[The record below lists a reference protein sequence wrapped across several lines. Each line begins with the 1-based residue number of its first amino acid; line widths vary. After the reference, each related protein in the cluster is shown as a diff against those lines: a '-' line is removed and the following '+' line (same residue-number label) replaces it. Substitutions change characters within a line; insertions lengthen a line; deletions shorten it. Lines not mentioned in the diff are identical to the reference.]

1 MSGATKNAT
10 NSAAS
15 GSMRGVGEDVIAARR
30 ATMDGGTREL
40 QQPLLITGRKQG
52 SSGGGR
58 ILQPEVALRRPSRH
72 RALADDNGHE
82 SGFPPSSTGTI
93 LVSKLFWKILVTRVN
108 RRFAARAN
116 SFGSRA
122 WGAWR
127 RRHVGPSRR
136 LQFVARVERSE
147 SRGALATRD
156 ESRMSLRSIRATSY
170 SLISRLKRSISAP
183 RCGLSLSQSMVRILP
198 RSSWVLAIA
207 SVIAPSSLT
216 FELVGITS

>member
-1 MSGATKNAT
+1 MKGKGEKHSE
-10 NSAAS
+10 
-15 GSMRGVGEDVIAARR
+15 RGREERNEPRRQRKHGGRWPGCHGCAPSHDGRRHAR
-30 ATMDGGTREL
+30 ES

-93 LVSKLFWKILVTRVN
+93 LVCKLFWKILVTRVN

-116 SFGSRA
+116 SFGSPA
-122 WGAWR
+122 WGACR

-136 LQFVARVERSE
+136 LQFAPPAGRSE
-147 SRGALATRD
+147 RLRALATRD
-156 ESRMSLRSIRATSY
+156 ESRTSLLSIRATSY
-170 SLISRLKRSISAP
+170 SLISRL
-183 RCGLSLSQSMVRILP
+183 
-198 RSSWVLAIA
+198 
-207 SVIAPSSLT
+207 
-216 FELVGITS
+216 